1 MARTLSICHMR
12 MILVFLF
19 VAGAQSASA
28 QDWSQWR
35 GPSRDGI
42 VSAAV
47 IPKQWPAST
56 KRAWAVE
63 IGEGYSSPVVA
74 NGRVFLHSRRD
85 PEEIVTAIDLATGR
99 VVWQQKYG
107 AAFSKNQYATAMAK
121 GPNSTPI
128 VDGNRLFTLG
138 VTGILTA
145 WNVADGSTVWRQDY
159 SASIDTSK
167 LFCGTAMSPMLE
179 GGSLIVQV
187 GSDVHGGRVL
197 ALDPA
202 TGKERW
208 TWKGPGPGYASP
220 VAVTIDRVRQII
232 TMTNGSIVGI
242 DATTGGSLWSIPF
255 QDEWHENIVSPLW
268 TGSALIVSGPRQG
281 THAYAVARTEGPPS
295 RPEAASARSRRSSP
309 GPERAEAEKWQT
321 RQLWRNAEVTM
332 YTAAPVFADGVIYG
346 MSNKR
351 RGQFVALRAT
361 DGWLQ
366 WSTEGRDGNHASILQ
381 QGDRLFFLNDSGVL
395 IVSRR
400 AGERF
405 NEEHRIELT
414 QAATW
419 SVPVFLP
426 DGLLVRDATSVQK
439 LLWH

>member
-1 MARTLSICHMR
+1 MCYMR
-12 MILVFLF
+12 VLVCLLVFGTPAL
-19 VAGAQSASA
+19 A

-35 GPSRDGI
+35 GPSRDG
-42 VSAAV
+42 VVPAAL
-47 IPKQWPAST
+47 IPKQWPTAT
-56 KRAWAVE
+56 KSAWGVE

-85 PEEIVTAIDLATGR
+85 PEEIVTALDLATGR
-99 VVWQQKYG
+99 VLWQQKYN
-107 AAFSKNQYATAMAK
+107 AAFAKNQYATAMAK
-121 GPNSTPI
+121 GPNSTPL
-128 VDGNRLFTLG
+128 VSGGRLFTLG
-138 VTGILTA
+138 VTGIMTA
-145 WNVADGSTVWRQDY
+145 WNVADGAVIWRQDY

-208 TWKGPGPGYASP
+208 VWKGPGPGYASP
-220 VAVTIDRVRQII
+220 LAVTIDGVRQII
-232 TMTNGSIVGI
+232 TLTNGTIVGI
-242 DATTGGSLWSIPF
+242 DAATGGSLWSIPF

-281 THAYAVARTEGPPS
+281 THAYALVRTEG
-295 RPEAASARSRRSSP
+295 
-309 GPERAEAEKWQT
+309 KWQA

-351 RGQFVALRAT
+351 RGQFVALNAG
-361 DGWLQ
+361 DGALKF
-366 WSTEGRDGNHASILQ
+366 STNGRDGNHASILQ
-381 QGDRLFFLNDSGVL
+381 QGDRLFFFTDSGVL

-400 AGERF
+400 SGDRF
-405 NEEHRIELT
+405 TEEHRMELT

-426 DGLLVRDATSVQK
+426 DGLLVRDATSVRK
-439 LLWH
+439 LIWP